1 VILRRRSPRLKGLSL
16 NHLLP
21 NVLTVLALCSGL
33 TAIRFALLEQ
43 WQPAVAAIIVAGVLD
58 GLDGRLARLLG
69 GGSKF
74 GAELDSLADFLSF
87 GAAPAVVIYTWSSH
101 ELGSIGWTCSLFLA
115 VCTALRLARF
125 NTALEDPDKPAFAY
139 NYFVGVPSPAG
150 GILALLPMMISF
162 EWTDGPFREAPLTSI
177 WMVVIGL
184 LMVSKFPTFA
194 FKKVKVPHAYVLP
207 TLVGAGLFAAAL
219 FSAPWLTLIAVGIA
233 YLALFPLSYRSFHRP
248 TAEARRIAGEAP
260 ADGAPPPAT

>member
-1 VILRRRSPRLKGLSL
+1 VILRRRPPRLKGLSL

-21 NVLTVLALCSGL
+21 NVLTVLALCCGL

-43 WQPAVAAIIVAGVLD
+43 WQFAVAAIIVAGVLD

-87 GAAPAVVIYTWSSH
+87 GAAPAVVVYTWSAH
-101 ELGSIGWTCSLFLA
+101 ALGGLGWACSLFLA

-139 NYFVGVPSPAG
+139 NYFVGVPAPAG

-162 EWTDGPFREAPLTSI
+162 EWGGALFREAPLTSL
-177 WMVVIGL
+177 WMVAIGL
-184 LMVSKFPTFA
+184 MMVSKFPTFA

-207 TLVGAGLFAAAL
+207 TLVGAGLFTAAL
-219 FSAPWLTLIAVGIA
+219 FSAPWLTLIAVGVV
-233 YLALFPLSYRSFHRP
+233 YLALFPLSYRSFRCL
-248 TAEARRIAGEAP
+248 TAEARRIAGAAP
-260 ADGAPPPAT
+260 EEAPPPPA

>member
-1 VILRRRSPRLKGLSL
+1 MMLRRRPPRLKGLSL

-21 NVLTVLALCSGL
+21 NLLTVLALCSGL

-43 WQPAVAAIIVAGVLD
+43 WQAAVAAIMVAGVLD

-87 GAAPAVVIYTWSSH
+87 GAAPAVVVYTWSANG
-101 ELGSIGWTCSLFLA
+101 LGGFGWAAALFLA
-115 VCTALRLARF
+115 VCCALRLARF

-139 NYFVGVPSPAG
+139 NYFVGVPAPAG
-150 GILALLPMMISF
+150 GGLALLPMMIAF
-162 EWTDGPFREAPLTSI
+162 EWPGGPFREPALTSL

-194 FKKVKVPHAYVLP
+194 FKKVKVPHAWVLP
-207 TLVGAGLFAAAL
+207 TLVGAGLLTAAL
-219 FSAPWLTLIAVGIA
+219 FSAPWLTLIGLSIV
-233 YLALFPLSYRSFHRP
+233 YLGMFPFSYRSFRRL
-248 TAEARRIAGEAP
+248 TAEAQRIAGVPPEET
-260 ADGAPPPAT
+260 PPAT

>member
-1 VILRRRSPRLKGLSL
+1 MMLRRRPPRLKGLSL

-21 NVLTVLALCSGL
+21 NLLTVLALCSGL

-43 WQPAVAAIIVAGVLD
+43 WQFAVVAIIVAGILD
-58 GLDGRLARLLG
+58 GLDGRLARMLG

-74 GAELDSLADFLSF
+74 GAELDSLSDFLSF
-87 GAAPAVVIYTWSSH
+87 GAAPAVVVYTWSSH
-101 ELGSIGWTCSLFLA
+101 VLGGFGWAASLFLA

-150 GILALLPMMISF
+150 GILALLPLMVWF
-162 EWTDGPFREAPLTSI
+162 EWPDGPFRNAVLTSV
-177 WMVVIGL
+177 WVTTIGL
-184 LMVSKFPTFA
+184 LMVSKLPTFA

-207 TLVGAGLFAAAL
+207 MLVGAGLLTAAL
-219 FSAPWLTLIAVGIA
+219 FSAPWLTLVVLGIVYVA
-233 YLALFPLSYRSFHRP
+233 SFPLSYRSFRRL
-248 TAEARRIAGEAP
+248 TREAQRIASVVQP
-260 ADGAPPPAT
+260 AEEPPPAL

>member
-1 VILRRRSPRLKGLSL
+1 MILRRRPPRLKGLSL

-21 NVLTVLALCSGL
+21 NVLTVLALCCGL

-43 WQPAVAAIIVAGVLD
+43 WQHAVAAIIVAGVLD

-87 GAAPAVVIYTWSSH
+87 GAAPAVVVYTWSSNT
-101 ELGSIGWTCSLFLA
+101 LGGIGWACSLFLA

-125 NTALEDPDKPAFAY
+125 NTALEDPTKPAFAY

-150 GILALLPMMISF
+150 GVLALLPMMITF
-162 EWTDGPFREAPLTSI
+162 EWPDGPFRNPVLTSV
-177 WMVVIGL
+177 WVVVIGL

-194 FKKVKVPHAYVLP
+194 FKKVKVPHAWVLP

-219 FSAPWLTLIAVGIA
+219 FSAPWLTMIALGVV
-233 YLALFPLSYRSFHRP
+233 YLAMFPLSYRSFHRL
-248 TAEARRIAGEAP
+248 TAEAQRISGVVPPEE
-260 ADGAPPPAT
+260 APPPPA